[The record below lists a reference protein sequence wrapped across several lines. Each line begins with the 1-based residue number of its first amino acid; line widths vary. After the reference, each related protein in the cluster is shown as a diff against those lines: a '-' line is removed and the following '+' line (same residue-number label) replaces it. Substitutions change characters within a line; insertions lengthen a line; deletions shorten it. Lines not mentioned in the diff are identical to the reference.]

1 MARSYLARSITMKH
15 SLKRLYQLINPRF
28 QKLIPEYS
36 IDLVPRYSQAR
47 PHARIND
54 ILNAQRANYLELLHK
69 IPSYTELYAI
79 EKSIGESKE
88 TDEPMWNNGFLPGLD
103 IVMLYTILREN
114 NSKRYI
120 EVGSGNSTK
129 VARKAIKDGKLQT
142 KITSVDPFPRA
153 SIDHLA
159 DNVIRQKL
167 EDYKDIHA
175 IGKELEAGDI
185 IFIDNSH
192 RALPNSDVTVFFLDI
207 LPELKKGVIVQVH
220 DIYLPYDYPQ
230 FMCDR
235 FYSEQYM
242 LAAFLLANPKR
253 YKVIAPNYYISEDK
267 ELSSAISDIW
277 KQPSLQGVEQHGGSF
292 WFVINE

>member
-1 MARSYLARSITMKH
+1 MNQ
-15 SLKRLYQLINPRF
+15 SLKRLFKLINPKF

-36 IDLVPRYSQAR
+36 IDLVPRYTEGK
-47 PHARIND
+47 PHVRMNEL
-54 ILNAQRANYLELLHK
+54 LNKQRANYIELLK
-69 IPSYTELYAI
+69 RVPAYTELYAI
-79 EKSIGESKE
+79 EKSGRNTQE
-88 TDEPMWNNGFLPGLD
+88 TDEPLWNNGFLPGLD
-103 IVMLYTILREN
+103 ILMLYTILREN
-114 NSKRYI
+114 NSMRYV

-142 KITSVDPFPRA
+142 KITSIDPFPRA

-159 DNVIRQKL
+159 DTVIRKKL
-167 EDYKDIHA
+167 EDYENIHA
-175 IGKELEAGDI
+175 IAKELEAGDI

-242 LAAFLLANPKR
+242 LAAFLLANPNR

-267 ELSSAISDIW
+267 ELSNIIADVW
-277 KQPSLQGVEQHGGSF
+277 KQPNLQGVEKHGGSF
-292 WFVINE
+292 WFVVNE

>member
-1 MARSYLARSITMKH
+1 MNQ
-15 SLKRLYQLINPRF
+15 SLKRLFKLINPKF

-36 IDLVPRYSQAR
+36 IDLVPRYTEGK
-47 PHARIND
+47 PHVRMNEL
-54 ILNAQRANYLELLHK
+54 LNKQRANYMELLK
-69 IPSYTELYAI
+69 RVPAYTELYAI
-79 EKSIGESKE
+79 EKSGRNTQE
-88 TDEPMWNNGFLPGLD
+88 TDEPLWNNGFLPGLD
-103 IVMLYTILREN
+103 ILMLYTILREN
-114 NSKRYI
+114 NSMRYV

-142 KITSVDPFPRA
+142 KITSIDPFPRA

-159 DNVIRQKL
+159 DTVIRKKL
-167 EDYKDIHA
+167 EDYENIHA
-175 IGKELEAGDI
+175 IAKELEAGDI

-242 LAAFLLANPKR
+242 LAAFLLANPNR

-267 ELSSAISDIW
+267 ELSNIIADVW
-277 KQPSLQGVEQHGGSF
+277 KQPNLQGVEKHGGSF
-292 WFVINE
+292 WFVVNE